1 MAFVREFAVFL
12 RHRKKYWLAPIL
24 LLTLIAGAL
33 LALAQSSAIG
43 AFLYTL
49 F

>member
-1 MAFVREFAVFL
+1 MDFLPEFWGFL

-24 LLTLIAGAL
+24 IMMAL
-33 LALAQSSAIG
+33 LGSLLVLAQSSAVAPFIY
-43 AFLYTL
+43 AL